1 MDEMKELNV
10 EAYEYLEAI
19 EPSAWCMA
27 HFSELPKCDLL
38 LNNTCEVFNKYVSAI
53 FLLYLLFFCYILHF
67 SDCIKY
73 IIIVDIF

>member
-1 MDEMKELNV
+1 MTDWKQHMDEMKELNV

-38 LNNTCEVFNKYVSAI
+38 LNDTCEVFNKYVSAI
-53 FLLYLLFFCYILHF
+53 FLLYLLFLLHTA
-67 SDCIKY
+67 C
-73 IIIVDIF
+73 